1 MHADAHAGDVEQT
14 PAEPSVAPR
23 PLRAPDSPSDERRLL
38 HELTHADFAPWC
50 PHCIASKA
58 PEDQHPSKQTRRS
71 RNPRDP
77 VGLPVF
83 SRDGGLVEE
92 ESRAATVLTGVDTS
106 SGWPPMVFI
115 PHKGVDAYA
124 VKSLMV
130 RINRLG
136 YQKVTLQHD
145 PEEPLQL

>member
-1 MHADAHAGDVEQT
+1 MHADAHAGNVEQT

-23 PLRAPDSPSDERRLL
+23 PLRAPDPPSDERRQL

-50 PHCIASKA
+50 PHCIAGKA
-58 PEDQHPSKQTRRS
+58 PGDQHPSKQTRRS

-77 VGLPVF
+77 VGLFF

-106 SGWPPMVFI
+106 SGWHSSRTKASMR
-115 PHKGVDAYA
+115 
-124 VKSLMV
+124 M
-130 RINRLG
+130 R
-136 YQKVTLQHD
+136 
-145 PEEPLQL
+145 